1 VVQKIGPEPA
11 LSSVEEVVPWI
22 SAVVN
27 IEAIDSKKNV
37 ATLKGPEGRI
47 VNVKIQDPKKWE
59 SAKVGDKLRIT
70 YTEALAVEVKEVD
83 KK

>member
-1 VVQKIGPEPA
+1 MVA
-11 LSSVEEVVPWI
+11 
-22 SAVVN
+22 N

-37 ATLKGPEGRI
+37 ATLKGPEGKI
-47 VNVKIQDPKKWE
+47 VTVKIQDPKKWA

-70 YTEALAVEVKEVD
+70 YTQAVAVEVKKVE